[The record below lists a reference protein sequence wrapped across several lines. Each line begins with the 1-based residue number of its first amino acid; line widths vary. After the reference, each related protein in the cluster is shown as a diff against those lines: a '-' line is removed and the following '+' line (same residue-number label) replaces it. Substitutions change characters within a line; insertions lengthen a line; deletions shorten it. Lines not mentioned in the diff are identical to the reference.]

1 MTATGLPS
9 LEIKWGMHNNVE
21 TISNNSLSILTEA
34 FERQTLKSFQN
45 MRNLDPFGEKIGDR
59 EIFS

>member
-1 MTATGLPS
+1 
-9 LEIKWGMHNNVE
+9 MHNNVE
-21 TISNNSLSILTEA
+21 NTSNNSLGILTEA
-34 FERQTLKSFQN
+34 FEEQPLNPKSFQN